1 LVVRFDVND
10 TGEEVRLMG
19 TIVCQCCDR
28 VIAHFDDEKVNVL
41 FGVCPACV
49 EEEQEETPSL

>member
-1 LVVRFDVND
+1 MRFGVQDM
-10 TGEEVRLMG
+10 GEEGRWMG

-28 VIAHFDDEKVNVL
+28 IIAHFDDEKVNVL

-49 EEEQEETPSL
+49 EEEQDETPNA